1 MADHTLE
8 FLLLWLEMRDLR
20 DNPAY
25 VHLAERASRLNALC
39 LGEVSLSQSLCS
51 IERQDEPDL
60 ALRHNLKAFIRV
72 ETALGQ
78 IRRVIDRA
86 LANCGI
92 IMRETDL
99 EGKSM
104 ITSLSQAYSKY

>member
-1 MADHTLE
+1 MDNTLE

-25 VHLAERASRLNALC
+25 VHLAERASRFNALC
-39 LGEVSLSQSLCS
+39 LGEVSRSQSLSS

-60 ALRHNLKAFIRV
+60 ALRHNLKSFIRV
-72 ETALGQ
+72 ETALGH
-78 IRRVIDRA
+78 IRRIIDRA
-86 LANCGI
+86 LANCGVI
-92 IMRETDL
+92 LRETDL

-104 ITSLSQAYSKY
+104 IASLS